1 MKMANSSSL
10 CARDL
15 TAANFDALMSRL
27 DTDRNRAGDKYEEI
41 RWKLVS
47 FFQWSTCLDA
57 EKLADEAF
65 DRVAEKLVG
74 DEENIQN
81 VVAFLW
87 GVARKVRLEAL
98 RRNSRTVLLS
108 DLSDA
113 PSFADWLTIRNF
125 QNEPAEDKLRL
136 KCLRRCILSLSVSD
150 RRLLMEYYSS
160 RKRIAARRKLAQEY
174 GLTKGA
180 LRLRATRLRSKVEA
194 LIKEYLTETED

>member
-1 MKMANSSSL
+1 MLNHSSSL

-15 TAANFDALMSRL
+15 TAANFDALMLRL

-41 RWKLVS
+41 RWKLIG
-47 FFQWSTCLDA
+47 FFQWSSCLDA

-98 RRNSRTVLLS
+98 RINSRTVLLA

-113 PSFADWLTIRNF
+113 VPSFADRLTIRNL
-125 QNEPAEDKLRL
+125 QNEPAEDTRRL
-136 KCLRRCILSLSVSD
+136 KCLRRCIQSLSSSD
-150 RRLLMEYYSS
+150 RRLLLEYYSP
-160 RKRIAARRKLAQEY
+160 RNRIASRRKLAQEY

-180 LRLRATRLRSKVEA
+180 LRVRATRLRSKVETC
-194 LIKEYLTETED
+194 IREYLT

>member
-1 MKMANSSSL
+1 MLNHASSL
-10 CARDL
+10 YARDL
-15 TAANFDALMSRL
+15 TAANFDALMWRL

-41 RWKLVS
+41 RWKLIR
-47 FFQWSTCLDA
+47 FFQWSSCLDA

-98 RRNSRTVLLS
+98 RTSSRTVLLA
-108 DLSDA
+108 DLSDAA
-113 PSFADWLTIRNF
+113 PSFADRLTIRTL
-125 QNEPAEDKLRL
+125 QNEPAEDKRRL
-136 KCLRRCILSLSVSD
+136 KCLRRCIQSLSASD
-150 RRLLMEYYSS
+150 RRLLLEYYSP
-160 RKRIAARRKLAQEY
+160 RNRISGRRKLAQEY

-180 LRLRATRLRSKVEA
+180 LRVRATRLRSKVES
-194 LIKEYLTETED
+194 LIKECSTP

>member
-1 MKMANSSSL
+1 MLNHGSSL
-10 CARDL
+10 YARNL
-15 TAANFDALMSRL
+15 TAANFDALMWRL

-41 RWKLVS
+41 RWKLIR
-47 FFQWSTCLDA
+47 FFQWSSCLDA

-98 RRNSRTVLLS
+98 RTSSRTVLLA
-108 DLSDA
+108 DLSDAA
-113 PSFADWLTIRNF
+113 PSFADRLTIRTL
-125 QNEPAEDKLRL
+125 QNEPAEDKRRL
-136 KCLRRCILSLSVSD
+136 KCLRRCIQSLSASD
-150 RRLLMEYYSS
+150 RRLLLEYYSP
-160 RKRIAARRKLAQEY
+160 RNRISGRRKLAQEY

-180 LRLRATRLRSKVEA
+180 LRVRATRLRSKVES
-194 LIKEYLTETED
+194 LIKECSTP